1 MCSTNHSNWVTF
13 EDDSTPLSSSPQ
25 KPVQSPGLIKASV
38 PRPNGLK
45 LVLPPIRD
53 TSWSFN
59 SSLESPQNHSSL
71 SGSSCVPCNTPFCTP
86 VSGVPN
92 SVSPFH
98 SNTREKN
105 DFFRSFSSTSTT
117 SAPSPAPES
126 LQQTSGGPS
135 PFPPFQGNSGHYNPF
150 WDGSNHSADVDSS
163 SSDSETDSNLPRF
176 FIRTKDGAVPPRDHL
191 QSSFSYVCHKLE
203 GLRAGSDQEKE
214 TEKDGEG
221 RLSCKSEVLSEGA
234 SQFVPRGLF
243 RSQKRDGWSVLLR
256 IPEKK
261 NRMSSRQW
269 GPIYLRLLPGGV
281 LQMYYEKG
289 LEKPFK
295 ELQLLPQCRLSEL
308 KLESYGEPRKV
319 LSVKVEHFSYTEKKR
334 YHPKLEVS
342 HEAEAEELL
351 KFGSTVH
358 DDMEDLVVSME
369 EEIFKLCLHHQQRRH
384 YEEQDLS
391 LQITDHIW
399 VQLDK
404 FGEVMERT
412 ALTQIHCLSFL
423 NGLGDCFLALN
434 DLGLM
439 RFDSSYGSED
449 DGELWMEIADCQFH
463 RCVNDTEF
471 QRSRLVK
478 FSPPEA
484 CRVELMRYKTA
495 ILGCTEI
502 PFSIK
507 AVVTVQGAYVELQ
520 AFLNMSATFL
530 STVGVSDTYPLCE
543 NVVIRVPVP
552 GDWVKVTQTV
562 ALLRQRSLKARMNRN
577 ACLGAVGTADSQ
589 PVMQVTIGTVKYEN
603 VYSAVV
609 WRIDRLPAKNT
620 AVDHPHSFSCKLEL
634 GSDQEIPSDW
644 YPFVTM
650 ECEIMGSVVSQTRV
664 KSLGTANDIQP
675 QKHVTS
681 WTRYHCQAK
690 LYLSIIDDVIQ
701 SMRELFMDEGLEDRV
716 LDDLRHLWESKMM
729 QSKAMEDFRKNNI
742 NSSNFVLQLPANYSR
757 TDQELTASVVIP
769 ARQNI
774 HSFPMKNN
782 SDLLPTF
789 SLPAGLSYPVQIPAG
804 VTLQTASGQLYKVNV
819 PVVVTQAPA
828 GQTIV
833 SRLTQKVSERREAPP
848 PQSAAAPPKT
858 SLPPKEAEPPS
869 VPATSDKQP
878 PHPKTSLPSGQE
890 SSLPQ
895 RPLVPPA
902 ETSQPQGSNSL
913 EPEVTLEEN
922 EPSPQ
927 LEPVNLSMSAS
938 PCSQL
943 LDFQISTE
951 EALTQT
957 GQLKTRDI
965 DDILKEVIEE
975 EREKAERARNLAP
988 AKTANQSEA
997 VLGLDLDYNYSEL
1010 SDIVQLD
1017 GPAGNSDMEE
1027 EEAVSL
1033 EDNDFLGII
1042 NAEAIKA
1049 LQEGDGSSDG
1059 NSISSSSDSEGVD
1072 ELANVEE
1079 EDPLNSGDD
1088 VIEQDIPDL
1097 FDTDNV
1103 IVCQY
1108 DKIHRSKNRWKFH
1121 LKDGVMCYGGRD
1133 YVFSKAVGEAE
1144 W

>member
-1 MCSTNHSNWVTF
+1 MCATNHSNWVTF
-13 EDDSTPLSSSPQ
+13 EDDNTPLSSPQ
-25 KPVQSPGLIKASV
+25 KPPQSPERIKASV
-38 PRPNGLK
+38 PRPIGLK
-45 LVLPPIRD
+45 LVLPPISD

-59 SSLESPQNHSSL
+59 SSLESPQSL

-86 VSGVPN
+86 GSGAPSN
-92 SVSPFH
+92 GSPFH

-105 DFFRSFSSTSTT
+105 DFFRSLSSTSTPT
-117 SAPSPAPES
+117 VPSPAPEALHQS
-126 LQQTSGGPS
+126 SDGPS
-135 PFPPFQGNSGHYNPF
+135 PFPSFQRNSGHYNPF
-150 WDGSNHSADVDSS
+150 WDGSRHSADVDSS
-163 SSDSETDSNLPRF
+163 SSDSESESHNNLPRF
-176 FIRTKDGAVPPRDHL
+176 FIRTKDGSEPPRDHL
-191 QSSFSYVCHKLE
+191 QNSFSYVCHKLE
-203 GLRAGSDQEKE
+203 GLQAGADQETK
-214 TEKDGEG
+214 TESDGER
-221 RLSCKSEVLSEGA
+221 RLSCKSEVLSEGS

-243 RSQKRDGWSVLLR
+243 RSQKRDGWSVMLR

-269 GPIYLRLLPGGV
+269 GPIYLRMLPGGV

-295 ELQLLPQCRLSEL
+295 EFQLLPQCRLSDL

-369 EEIFKLCLHHQQRRH
+369 EEIFKLCMHHQQRRH
-384 YEEQDLS
+384 YEEQELS

-412 ALTQIHCLSFL
+412 AFTQIHCLSFL

-434 DLGLM
+434 DLGLL
-439 RFDSSYGSED
+439 RFDSNYGSEE
-449 DGELWMEIADCQFH
+449 DGELWMEVADCHFH
-463 RCVNDTEF
+463 KCVNETEF
-471 QRSRLVK
+471 QRSRLIK
-478 FSPPEA
+478 FAPPEA

-495 ILGCTEI
+495 ILGCIEI
-502 PFSIK
+502 PFSVK

-520 AFLNMSATFL
+520 AFLNMSPTFP
-530 STVGVSDTYPLCE
+530 STVGASDTSPLCE

-577 ACLGAVGTADSQ
+577 ACLGAVGAADSQ

-650 ECEIMGSVVSQTRV
+650 ECEIMGAVVSGTKV

-690 LYLSIIDDVIQ
+690 LYLSIIDDVIE
-701 SMRELFMDEGLEDRV
+701 SMRELFLDEGLEDRV
-716 LDDLRHLWESKMM
+716 LDDLRHLWEAKMM

-742 NSSNFVLQLPANYSR
+742 NSSNFVLQLPTNYRRS
-757 TDQELTASVVIP
+757 DQELTASVVIP
-769 ARQNI
+769 ASHNI
-774 HSFPMKNN
+774 HSFPLKNN
-782 SDLLPTF
+782 SETLATF

-804 VTLQTASGQLYKVNV
+804 VTLQTSTGQLYKVNV

-828 GQTIV
+828 GQPLI
-833 SRLTQKVSERREAPP
+833 SRLAQKVTVRREAPA
-848 PQSAAAPPKT
+848 PQSAAVPPNT
-858 SLPPKEAEPPS
+858 THPQRVEPPS
-869 VPATSDKQP
+869 VPASSVTQP
-878 PHPKTSLPSGQE
+878 PHPK
-890 SSLPQ
+890 SSLPPGQ
-895 RPLVPPA
+895 QSTLPQQPHVPAA
-902 ETSQPQGSNSL
+902 EPSQLQGARAP
-913 EPEVTLEEN
+913 EPEVTPEEN
-922 EPSPQ
+922 EQRPQ
-927 LEPVNLSMSAS
+927 PEPMNLRMDAS

-943 LDFQISTE
+943 LDFQISSE

-957 GQLKTRDI
+957 VPLNSRDI

-988 AKTANQSEA
+988 AKTDNQSEA
-997 VLGLDLDYNYSEL
+997 VLGLDLDYNYNEL

-1017 GPAGNSDMEE
+1017 GPAGNSDLEE
-1027 EEAVSL
+1027 EEGGPL
-1033 EDNDFLGII
+1033 EENDFLGII

-1059 NSISSSSDSEGVD
+1059 NSISSCSDSEGA
-1072 ELANVEE
+1072 ELADVVE